1 MTSNSNTASN
11 AVTLLVGDPVD
22 DPGEHRFLARLI
34 PDLAAAGV
42 DAVVY
47 ANFIT
52 PGRLQRQVDLLVWTP
67 HRVLQ
72 VEIKVLDER
81 FPVRGHVN
89 GHWMQVLPDGAERS
103 LGKNGF
109 RQALTGTYAV
119 SDRLAGLAPT
129 GGRKPAKDIDTI
141 VCVYPD
147 IPKGS
152 TFDPVDHVS
161 VVGYPAL
168 LARIAAPAAAQP
180 WDRGLWN
187 RLAMDLHLYDPSE
200 DDEGHAARAELADY
214 GRRAAAAWSSDLA
227 SRVDIGAQLG
237 NEAVGEAELE
247 RRARSGHGLLLHGP
261 SGYGKSFL
269 ARHLA
274 ARMSGAGD
282 MVVWLR
288 ADEYERGQLRRL
300 LAKGAAPY
308 SSSPVM
314 SLVRAAALTGAG
326 PVLIVDGLNECPG
339 EDQAQLLEQLA
350 AFRLRFP
357 CGVVITSTINHP
369 LPAGLAGIAAALLPP
384 NDVQRIAVLEA
395 HGAAAPY
402 LASGAF
408 STPHDLALAAR
419 CSTELGPDA
428 TVAALHDAY
437 VRTVAPKESN
447 RAALREVAKFLHR
460 RHRSAAPVLD
470 VAAHLRGAAGAG
482 LAPAVV
488 DNVLANPLLDA
499 SGGRVRFK
507 HDLLRDFLVSEH
519 ILANASTP
527 ADLADALRVPANR
540 GIVRQTIELER
551 DPDPAV
557 DVLDLLADRDL
568 YVSALTGEFGP
579 AVRDRVDRTARML
592 LAEAASATSP
602 GGAVLDTG
610 EGGIHGRWV
619 MSRSWPPSAA
629 RLLDAVGVVLDID
642 HLDLI
647 GEILDRTDDLI
658 QASLTT
664 PDEPE
669 GVTVSHAVAAAYALQ
684 GDVRVDCIPAA
695 FVVANCEWRR
705 TIRGTRPTAAAAALL
720 GPKNPGWGRCWIAA
734 QTVDEDTAGDL
745 LPELVRHALRL
756 GGYHLILHTLW
767 AVSRNAG
774 ALDPSQR
781 DAVLAA
787 LDGYYPRHLGLS
799 SALVEALAAL
809 GAIQPVNTLDAIRQ
823 QIDAVLDAPDEP
835 DAPAIAAGI
844 VGSQFEDESI
854 VGPFCEAIDSL
865 DPLDRLRLIL
875 LATHHPDRCLSA
887 GWRVRQV
894 AGAVPTGDQ
903 GLDAEALDR
912 LSELS
917 RPPTTG
923 GFMPQEDIEVHLYA
937 VEGLA
942 RLGGQLTAIDAELSD
957 DHQAWHQIA
966 CVLLNLHGG
975 DHCDEA
981 AWDTMLET
989 LLASLPD
996 VLWRMRTSQMSAHFA
1011 GERRAYELVVEAYP
1025 HQVRRALHWALEHL
1039 EELTSLWPRWHGDDL
1054 ANGVIVMLGAVGD
1067 QSTITR
1073 LEPLATDQRLGRD
1086 AVAALRAIHERL
1098 ATTPATQTGIR
1109 LQFARWLT
1117 ARGRRGQGEGRL
1129 IQAVRWAA
1137 CIEASAP
1144 SRSVCPVLQRHMGRR
1159 RGRVEVVTVGD
1170 AVPSA
1175 VWGGD
1180 PVRSAHG
1187 G

>member
-1 MTSNSNTASN
+1 MTSNSITASN
-11 AVTLLVGDPVD
+11 TVTLLVGDPVD
-22 DPGEHRFLARLI
+22 DPGERRFLARLI

-52 PGRLQRQVDLLVWTP
+52 PGRLQRQVDLLIWTP

-89 GHWMQVLPDGAERS
+89 GHWVQVLPDGAERS

-109 RQALTGTYAV
+109 RQALTATYAV

-129 GGRKPAKDIDTI
+129 GGRKPAKDIDTV

-180 WDRGLWN
+180 WDRGLWD
-187 RLAMDLHLYDPSE
+187 RLAMDLHVYDPSE
-200 DDEGHAARAELADY
+200 DDDGHAARAELADY
-214 GRRAAAAWSSDLA
+214 GRRAAASWSSDLA
-227 SRVDIGAQLG
+227 SRVDIGAQLED
-237 NEAVGEAELE
+237 EAVGEAELE

-274 ARMSGAGD
+274 ARMSAAGD

-300 LAKGAAPY
+300 LAKGAAPF

-326 PVLIVDGLNECPG
+326 LVLIVDGVNECPG
-339 EDQAQLLEQLA
+339 EYQAELLEQLA

-357 CGVVITSTINHP
+357 CGVVITSTSYHP

-384 NDVQRIAVLEA
+384 NDAQRVAVLEA
-395 HGAAAPY
+395 HGAAAPH
-402 LASGAF
+402 LASATF
-408 STPHDLALAAR
+408 MTPHDLALAAR

-437 VRTVAPKESN
+437 VRTVAPKEPV
-447 RAALREVAKFLHR
+447 RAALREVAMFLHS

-470 VAAHLRGAAGAG
+470 LASHLRGAAGAG

-488 DNVLANPLLDA
+488 DDVLENPLLDA
-499 SGGRVRFK
+499 SGGWVRFT

-519 ILANASTP
+519 IVVNAPTP
-527 ADLADALRVPANR
+527 ADLAEALSVPANR
-540 GIVRQTIELER
+540 RLARQAIELAR
-551 DPDPAV
+551 DPDRAV

-568 YVSALTGEFGP
+568 YVSALSGELGL
-579 AVRDRVDRTARML
+579 AVRDRVSRSAKMF
-592 LAEAASATSP
+592 LAEAAGATSP
-602 GGAVLDTG
+602 GCAVLDSG
-610 EGGIHGRWV
+610 GGGIHGRWV
-619 MSRSWPPSAA
+619 MTRTWAPSTA
-629 RLLDAVGVVLDID
+629 RLLDAVGVVLDDD

-658 QASLTT
+658 QAALTT
-664 PDEPE
+664 SGEAE

-684 GDVRVDCIPAA
+684 GDVRADNIPAA
-695 FVVANCEWRR
+695 FVVASCEWRR
-705 TIRGTRPTAAAAALL
+705 TIRGARPTAAAARLL
-720 GPKNPGWGRCWIAA
+720 RPIDPGWGRCWVAA
-734 QTVDEDTAGDL
+734 QTIDATGCSL
-745 LPELVRHALRL
+745 LPELIRHALRL

-767 AVSRNAG
+767 AVTRNAG

-787 LDGYYPRHLGLS
+787 LDGYNPRNLGLS
-799 SALVEALAAL
+799 STLIEALAAL
-809 GAIQPVNTLDAIRQ
+809 DAIQPVNTLDDIRE
-823 QIDAVLDAPDEP
+823 QIDAVLHAFDQP

-854 VGPFCEAIDSL
+854 VGPFCEAIDAL
-865 DPLDRLRLIL
+865 HPLDRLRLIL
-875 LATHHPDRCLSA
+875 LATHHPDPCLSA
-887 GWRVRQV
+887 GWRVQQL
-894 AGAVPTGDQ
+894 ACAVPTGDQ
-903 GLDAEALDR
+903 GLDAEVLNQ

-942 RLGGQLTAIDAELSD
+942 RLGGQLTAIDVDLSD

-966 CVLLNLHGG
+966 GVLLNLHRG
-975 DHCDEA
+975 DRSDEA

-989 LLASLPD
+989 IPASLPD

-1011 GERRAYELVVEAYP
+1011 GERRAYDLVVDAYP
-1025 HQVRRALHWALEHL
+1025 DQVRRVLHWALEHL
-1039 EELTSLWPRWHGDDL
+1039 DRLTSLWEQWHGDNP

-1098 ATTPATQTGIR
+1098 ATTPATQYGS
-1109 LQFARWLT
+1109 
-1117 ARGRRGQGEGRL
+1117 GRTSPAG
-1129 IQAVRWAA
+1129 
-1137 CIEASAP
+1137 
-1144 SRSVCPVLQRHMGRR
+1144 
-1159 RGRVEVVTVGD
+1159 
-1170 AVPSA
+1170 
-1175 VWGGD
+1175 
-1180 PVRSAHG
+1180 
-1187 G
+1187 